1 MLLGK
6 RQIVL
11 SALVVALGLAIYLNW
26 QYANVNVATDGK
38 LDNSG
43 SSSSTKNYGEAE
55 LVNNNVSGSADTYF
69 AQARVQRQQ
78 TRDEAIETIKN
89 IFSSTSINADE
100 IAAATTTAAAITD
113 AMQKETEIESLIK
126 AKGFEDCV
134 VFLNNDKA
142 SIVVKT
148 KGLLAS
154 EAAQIKDIV
163 VGVANTA
170 AGNITI
176 TEVK

>member
-26 QYANVNVATDGK
+26 QYANANVATDGK
-38 LDNSG
+38 LDS

-55 LVNNNVSGSADTYF
+55 LVNNDVSGSSDSYF
-69 AQARVQRQQ
+69 AQVRVQRQQ

-89 IFSSTSINADE
+89 IFNSTSINADE
-100 IAAATTTAAAITD
+100 IAAATTTAASITD

-148 KGLLAS
+148 QGLLAS

-163 VGVANTA
+163 VSVANTA

-176 TEVK
+176 SELK